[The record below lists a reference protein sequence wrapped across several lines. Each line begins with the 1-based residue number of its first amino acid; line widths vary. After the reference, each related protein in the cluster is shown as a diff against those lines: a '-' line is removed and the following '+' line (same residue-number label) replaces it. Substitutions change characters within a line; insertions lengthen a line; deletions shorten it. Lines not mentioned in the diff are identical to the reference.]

1 MTVICDR
8 LLLDPDPV
16 LEQLEVNLAQTN
28 RTDTAL
34 LHSCQQLQLYGEHL
48 QAAKLLQQAISQ
60 DTPAPELRLA
70 LADCLQQSGLKAQ
83 ALRPLRQL
91 GRWPEHRRLALQR
104 EAELRVLMGQPEQAW
119 QLYND
124 LTSEGFAL
132 TRAIACQAE
141 LAFGHRAPVPL
152 QDAILD
158 ALAQH
163 PSLEQQQSL
172 YRAWQMECHGDGQR
186 AQALYL
192 EHLWDH
198 PDDGQALVRLARLM
212 DGQTLLQSLTG
223 QRFLEQACSNCLLSS
238 VRAIDQ
244 IRPLHWQGLPE
255 CSERLLH
262 SAPQTADLAHWIS
275 KLACSLGQQEQAHRY
290 SKQAIALSPG
300 DLSLLRSSLE
310 QFWPTGPNQPSLLT
324 TLQRHQA
331 SDADLNYS
339 GQLLLTILQL
349 EQGHIEAAAGSCAKI
364 SRHHPWLSRPWVLQ
378 AEILRRCSRP
388 KAALE
393 QLRHCPG
400 IAATEEVA
408 LEESIARLDLGQH
421 REALRSLDQLHLLR
435 TSLKA
440 LNSRALCLYLLE
452 EIDPC
457 NSYLRQSLRRHHHNP
472 DAWNQRAILAREQGN
487 YWRAMRY
494 LRSALRLNPNHAPA
508 HYNLSQLHRY
518 TTKSRHLKELER
530 QLSRHNLANQ
540 ETINLLYALA
550 KAREDC
556 NEHKTALGLYL
567 SASKLKISSLEK
579 FNLQDHVQFLLNR
592 NQAFRL
598 QMLEKSAPT
607 IPTIPSRAITE
618 PTPIFIVGLPRS
630 GSTLAEQILGNL
642 PRCYRLGESKLFSEA
657 LEAAGISLHTPPAG
671 DLSSQQ
677 RQQARQHY
685 HARLPRTAID
695 GQWITDKML
704 YNYTYIDL
712 IQRIFPEA
720 RIIAMQRQ
728 PLDMFLSM
736 LKCNFSEGN
745 LWTFSLDAM
754 LDVYDSYQN
763 LINTAKLHR
772 PRQLAI
778 LQYENLATSPEA
790 TLRELTARLEL
801 PWSSD
806 YLQHQ
811 QQPSSIR
818 TASDMR
824 ARQAIDHRS
833 IHTWKQHAS
842 ALDGIRSKL
851 LALGHGAA
859 FASKSRNYC

>member
-1 MTVICDR
+1 MTLFCDR

-16 LEQLEVNLAQTN
+16 LEQLELNLAQTHG
-28 RTDTAL
+28 TSTTL
-34 LHSCQQLQLYGEHL
+34 LQSCQQLQLYGEHL

-70 LADCLQQSGLKAQ
+70 QADCLQQSGLKAQ
-83 ALRPLRQL
+83 ALGPLRQL
-91 GRWPEHRRLALQR
+91 GRWPEHRCTALQR

-119 QLYND
+119 QLYNN

-132 TRAIACQAE
+132 TQAIACQAE
-141 LAFGHRAPVPL
+141 LAFGHSAPSQL
-152 QDAILD
+152 RDSILH

-163 PSLEQQQSL
+163 PSLERHLSL
-172 YRAWQMECHGDGQR
+172 YRAWQMEFHGDEHR

-198 PDDGQALVRLARLM
+198 PDDGQAMVRLARLM

-223 QRFLEQACSNCLLSS
+223 QRFLEQASSNCLLGS

-244 IRPLHWQGLPE
+244 IRSLHWQGLPE
-255 CSERLLH
+255 YSERLMH
-262 SAPQTADLAHWIS
+262 SAPQSADLSHWIS
-275 KLACSLGQQEQAHRY
+275 KLAWSLGQQEQAQRY
-290 SKQAIALSPG
+290 AQQAITLSPG

-310 QFWPTGPNQPSLLT
+310 QFWLTGHDQPSLLT

-339 GQLLLTILQL
+339 GQLLLTMLQL
-349 EQGHIEAAAGSCAKI
+349 EQGQIEAAAASCAKI
-364 SRHHPWLSRPWVLQ
+364 CQQHPWLSRPWVLQ

-388 KAALE
+388 KAALA
-393 QLRHCPG
+393 QLRHCPAV
-400 IAATEEVA
+400 AATEDVA
-408 LEESIARLDLGQH
+408 LEESIAMLDLGQH

-457 NSYLRQSLRRHHHNP
+457 ESYLRQSLRRHHHNP
-472 DAWNQRAILAREQGN
+472 DAWNQRAILARERGD

-518 TTKSRHLKELER
+518 TTRSKHLKELEQ
-530 QLSRHNLANQ
+530 QLSRHNLTCQ
-540 ETINLLYALA
+540 ERINLLYALA
-550 KAREDC
+550 KARENC

-567 SASKLKISSLEK
+567 SASKLKISSLED

-592 NQAFRL
+592 NQCFRL
-598 QMLEKSAPT
+598 KMLENPAATAATTASNT
-607 IPTIPSRAITE
+607 TTE

-642 PRCYRLGESKLFSEA
+642 RTCYRLGESKLFSEA

-671 DLSSQQ
+671 DLSSHQ
-677 RQQARQHY
+677 RQQARHY
-685 HARLPRTAID
+685 YYAHLPQAAIN

-754 LDVYDSYQN
+754 LDVYDSYQK
-763 LINTAKLHR
+763 LINTAQLHR
-772 PRQLAI
+772 PRRLAV
-778 LQYENLATSPEA
+778 LQYENLATNPEA
-790 TLRELTARLEL
+790 TLRELTGHLEL

-811 QQPSSIR
+811 QQPNSIR

-842 ALDGIRSKL
+842 ELDGIRSKL
-851 LALGHGAA
+851 LALGHGPATA
-859 FASKSRNYC
+859 N